1 MGGLAARKIPPRT
14 QIETTKED
22 SVAAT
27 TSSVHNMVVFQTLTI
42 IQERM
47 MAVTASQVLRRQAS
61 ASDRPLMMANMTSPR
76 LLCVT

>member
-1 MGGLAARKIPPRT
+1 MGVGGLAARKIPPRT

-22 SVAAT
+22 LVAAN
-27 TSSVHNMVVFQTLTI
+27 TSSVHNMAVFQTLTI
-42 IQERM
+42 IQL

-61 ASDRPLMMANMTSPR
+61 ARDRPLMMANMTSPR